1 MVVLILANTTHST
14 PHMQLDT
21 ELHNLLSAMA
31 SASPGSDSR
40 DKMASAALLCRKI
53 AILHPALMLRQL
65 PMMGW
70 LLRGRAHLTIV
81 EFRNQNHKKVFV
93 NIFSILEQLQP
104 LIFKNSQVSFSAH
117 PLYNL
122 GPKSVGYTCKL
133 VQGFISGQN
142 CPFSKISVVLSITGL
157 FSEVSL

>member
-1 MVVLILANTTHST
+1 MLSTIVYNGTYKHMCCTSKSSEANTHST
-14 PHMQLDT
+14 PHTQLDT

-70 LLRGRAHLTIV
+70 LLRGRAHLTIG

-104 LIFKNSQVSFSAH
+104 LIFKNSQVSF
-117 PLYNL
+117 LL
-122 GPKSVGYTCKL
+122 T
-133 VQGFISGQN
+133 I
-142 CPFSKISVVLSITGL
+142 
-157 FSEVSL
+157 